1 MDYDSST
8 KFISSLAKFLQS
20 LCNGYVEFDNGVQ
33 VIGHLYLS
41 VDTGKTIDY
50 VLNEKVCKTDEN
62 SVTFISNSFHAQP
75 AERPKPQG
83 KRTARDRQDVK
94 SEDKDNNSVEQIEP
108 RSTNHGTV
116 QTARGS
122 GENSPLGNNGK
133 RPLSPSQ
140 RQFKD
145 DASLSGRVSPRS
157 KKSRTDSFDQNTSHP
172 SNLNNENSI
181 SSAPSPAGDSGPA
194 SMSAQNSDAPQDSS
208 YSESYQQQTFFPPS
222 EEEHSVGGSE
232 RDIKPSLDTDVT
244 FIKEEYAPSSCSQS
258 DTQGR
263 DRNQVE
269 DSSMYPTMFPS
280 SHSYPS
286 GAYAGHGNYGAST
299 PGSQRSNFSSSSDR
313 HSGMYAS
320 GQSSTQLEPGENTSD
335 PSGDI
340 QREVLVG
347 YQAGSSSRLA
357 GSSAGDSG
365 SSGVW
370 PSRRMSY
377 PLSPLTNS
385 AQDRWGLSSSFNLH
399 HHSQAAHA
407 HHSTSSSSNARVS
420 RDIYGNTVFTT
431 CSKCGGKYT
440 NPSACSAHEVNCTG
454 HNRLMCHICQ
464 RVYSQMC
471 ALKEHLRGKHGL
483 GKPLVCSLCGRSF
496 KYKPQL
502 YDHNC
507 TGMSPADRQGH
518 HRPGRLARHSIPS
531 SIPLSL
537 RSQSPQQQQQQQQ
550 SEQQPEANMKVEV
563 DSAESLQSGE
573 SSPSSQPNQSMLLPT
588 QTMNE

>member
-335 PSGDI
+335 PSGKD
-340 QREVLVG
+340 EVMAYMDVALDTTESEDGGSVIVG
-347 YQAGSSSRLA
+347 AGQTLA
-357 GSSAGDSG
+357 TGKLSQSC
-365 SSGVW
+365 
-370 PSRRMSY
+370 
-377 PLSPLTNS
+377 SPL
-385 AQDRWGLSSSFNLH
+385 R
-399 HHSQAAHA
+399 
-407 HHSTSSSSNARVS
+407 
-420 RDIYGNTVFTT
+420 
-431 CSKCGGKYT
+431 CKCGKTFVYL
-440 NPSACSAHEVNCTG
+440 SYLLQHQ
-454 HNRLMCHICQ
+454 RFCQ
-464 RVYSQMC
+464 NS
-471 ALKEHLRGKHGL
+471 
-483 GKPLVCSLCGRSF
+483 SL
-496 KYKPQL
+496 P
-502 YDHNC
+502 
-507 TGMSPADRQGH
+507 TM
-518 HRPGRLARHSIPS
+518 
-531 SIPLSL
+531 
-537 RSQSPQQQQQQQQ
+537 
-550 SEQQPEANMKVEV
+550 
-563 DSAESLQSGE
+563 ESLQVHKSDREKKPCIKIVNAMTGHAE
-573 SSPSSQPNQSMLLPT
+573 ETQQPVEERGKRRPGDDLYFCRCGKSFNYQRNMQRHRNKCEQSRGMGCNVCGKLYYRLDYFRAHMLTHGMWVPMKRKTSEFGSKRLNQELLKLKL
-588 QTMNE
+588 

>member
-335 PSGDI
+335 PSAVALWNRKMAFTGD
-340 QREVLVG
+340 
-347 YQAGSSSRLA
+347 ASSLSRF
-357 GSSAGDSG
+357 GRVDSG
-365 SSGVW
+365 GVLGGMRSSLGW
-370 PSRRMSY
+370 SRVMSCRKCTY
-377 PLSPLTNS
+377 
-385 AQDRWGLSSSFNLH
+385 
-399 HHSQAAHA
+399 
-407 HHSTSSSSNARVS
+407 VS
-420 RDIYGNTVFTT
+420 RDHVAMAVHKKT
-431 CSKCGGKYT
+431 CNGKRHLT
-440 NPSACSAHEVNCTG
+440 CT
-454 HNRLMCHICQ
+454 IC
-464 RVYSQMC
+464 
-471 ALKEHLRGKHGL
+471 LKVLSRYDSLAEHMRGIHGV
-483 GKPLVCSLCGRSF
+483 GKKVECRFCGRNF
-496 KYKPQL
+496 KYKPQMYQHQL
-502 YDHNC
+502 ICEARIPRLELDLDLV
-507 TGMSPADRQGH
+507 TGTGFVKQERMSTPVEQ
-518 HRPGRLARHSIPS
+518 S
-531 SIPLSL
+531 STNETLS
-537 RSQSPQQQQQQQQ
+537 
-550 SEQQPEANMKVEV
+550 V
-563 DSAESLQSGE
+563 DMDTIE
-573 SSPSSQPNQSMLLPT
+573 NLLPDMKPT
-588 QTMNE
+588 LGL

>member
-335 PSGDI
+335 PSATLRRPRGRPRRSFACPVCSKECVTNMGLRRHFRREHPARTTRADPHSNNLKGSNSKADLQGD
-340 QREVLVG
+340 R
-347 YQAGSSSRLA
+347 ASFA
-357 GSSAGDSG
+357 D
-365 SSGVW
+365 
-370 PSRRMSY
+370 
-377 PLSPLTNS
+377 T
-385 AQDRWGLSSSFNLH
+385 SSFLFRCGFCH
-399 HHSQAAHA
+399 QGFGDYVSLADHLLTIDLPGSGCSHSHSQHGAAGVFYCGICEA
-407 HHSTSSSSNARVS
+407 DLSFTSAALM
-420 RDIYGNTVFTT
+420 IT
-431 CSKCGGKYT
+431 
-440 NPSACSAHEVNCTG
+440 HLEEV
-454 HNRLMCHICQ
+454 HYLMCCPEP
-464 RVYSQMC
+464 S
-471 ALKEHLRGKHGL
+471 
-483 GKPLVCSLCGRSF
+483 
-496 KYKPQL
+496 
-502 YDHNC
+502 
-507 TGMSPADRQGH
+507 T
-518 HRPGRLARHSIPS
+518 PGPS
-531 SIPLSL
+531 SITG
-537 RSQSPQQQQQQQQ
+537 
-550 SEQQPEANMKVEV
+550 
-563 DSAESLQSGE
+563 SADVRLGE
-573 SSPSSQPNQSMLLPT
+573 STSHAREDKRYACHHCSNSYSDMKGLRRHLAKVNGVRYQCDLCHRDFSREDVYARHRKDMHRFDV
-588 QTMNE
+588 